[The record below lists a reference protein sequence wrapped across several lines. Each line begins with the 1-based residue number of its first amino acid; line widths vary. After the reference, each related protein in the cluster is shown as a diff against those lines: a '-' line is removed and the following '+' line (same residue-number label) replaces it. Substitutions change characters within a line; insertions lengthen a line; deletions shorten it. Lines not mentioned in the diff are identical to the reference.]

1 MAAGLGIFW
10 VFSRVQHSTEL
21 SPLLVQQLDR
31 LWDIATISM
40 REQKTIRAEKALLT
54 ILRFDEKNASA
65 YNRLGILYA
74 KSKQFKEAIEC
85 FEIAQSLDS
94 SANGLHNAGLIYFET
109 GNYSKAAL
117 AFEQAIAIEG
127 DLPQRYIAY
136 AKAQEKLGDFE
147 KAISA
152 LETAFEID
160 KSPITLKYIAD
171 IYQQVGDED
180 KLNETKERILRVIW
194 MRRAMQGKK
203 PKAIGAG
210 GRAASPQSARQQ
222 KARQQARARQT
233 VAANRPRANGRR
245 TARPA
250 KG

>member
-1 MAAGLGIFW
+1 MFGLFFITATAIFIFI
-10 VFSRVQHSTEL
+10 VIGREQKTTEL
-21 SPLLVQQLDR
+21 SPILAKQLDR

-109 GNYSKAAL
+109 GNYAKAAL
-117 AFEQAIAIEG
+117 AFEQAIVLEG

-136 AKAQEKLGDFE
+136 AKAQEKLANFD
-147 KAISA
+147 KAITA
-152 LETAFEID
+152 LETAFELN
-160 KSPITLKYIAD
+160 KSPIALKYIAD
-171 IYQQVGDED
+171 IYQKLGDQQ
-180 KLNETKERILRVIW
+180 KFTETRDRLRYAVW
-194 MRRAMQGKK
+194 MRRATAGKAVK
-203 PKAIGAG
+203 QLSSGS
-210 GRAASPQSARQQ
+210 AASKTTS
-222 KARQQARARQT
+222 
-233 VAANRPRANGRR
+233 
-245 TARPA
+245 TARPKA
-250 KG
+250 TKKRPLKTVRRPIRQPKAEPH